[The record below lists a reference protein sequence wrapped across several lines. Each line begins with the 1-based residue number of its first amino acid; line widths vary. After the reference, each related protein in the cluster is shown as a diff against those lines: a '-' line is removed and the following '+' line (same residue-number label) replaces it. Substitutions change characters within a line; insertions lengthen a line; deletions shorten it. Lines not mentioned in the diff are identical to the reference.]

1 MAIFWANTKAKIM
14 QAKIEHKTGITAL
27 EAAAFGVMAVVIA
40 VGFYLAATND
50 DLFRSLYIVEDG
62 FLEYAT
68 SFMLFATAVL
78 CSLRLVRDR
87 AYHTKAF
94 TLTYVLIVVLMIFG
108 AGEEISWGQRIF
120 NIESSEFFLSN
131 NRQYETNLHNMEI
144 NGVNINKLIFSKG
157 LVLFLI
163 LFYLILPWVY
173 RRNGAVAR
181 MFDRLY
187 IPVPKVHFGFA
198 MLAAGLI
205 IDLIPSGKK
214 GELNEVCLS
223 IFFFLTLLTPHNK
236 PVVVRD

>member
-1 MAIFWANTKAKIM
+1 M
-14 QAKIEHKTGITAL
+14 QAKIELKTGITAL

-40 VGFYLAATND
+40 VGFYLAATNE

-78 CSLRLVRDR
+78 CALRLVRDR

-94 TLTYVLIVVLMIFG
+94 ALTYVLIVVLMIFG

-163 LFYLILPWVY
+163 LFYLVLPWVY